1 MCGTL
6 KRLVWYC
13 EEGGVVRGWYGTL
26 RKVAQWRG
34 TLKKVVW
41 YFDEGGILL

>member
-26 RKVAQWRG
+26 RKVA
-34 TLKKVVW
+34 W
-41 YFDEGGILL
+41 YFEGGVVL